1 MKRFLPMLFIFLL
14 MPLYADWNDYGV
26 TLVSTSPSSLEGAMK
41 YVLRDG
47 KGRVFQINAQKEP
60 DKPVM
65 KRILKNEE
73 DFFSWQH
80 AQVKEL
86 SFFMYE
92 NGIHAVLMPS
102 SIKYRDTDLRQYLP
116 SSFTFIEKNERME
129 YRYRI
134 LVGNTSLKLD
144 GTYTG
149 EEPLLE
155 QMYAYIMGIR
165 SGKII
170 VEDEKVVSGSVV
182 AFSREKEK
190 GARHVHPIGDIA
202 GLDKKEE
209 PAPRTAATPDAV
221 PTLLSVNAGVL
232 FPLGHLGEMAGPG
245 FGGSISYGKAGLLL
259 KGVEA
264 GLEASCYYLTGKDSM
279 SANNQKSDYAILAPF
294 TLYGGYRFNLPWN
307 LSLYPYVSA
316 GLAYFNMSYTTRDRT
331 TFAVK
336 EKTAEDT
343 DPVAGAGISI
353 GYRLGESFLI
363 HLRCSYGYM
372 PGADEGKYIVTDL
385 GLLYRH

>member
-1 MKRFLPMLFIFLL
+1 MLFIFLL
-14 MPLYADWNDYGV
+14 MPLYADWNDHGV
-26 TLVSTSPSSLEGAMK
+26 TLVSTSPSTLEGSVK
-41 YVLRDG
+41 YVLRDS

-65 KRILKNEE
+65 KRILKHED
-73 DFFSWQH
+73 DFFSWRY

-92 NGIHAVLMPS
+92 NGIHAVLSPS
-102 SIKYRDTDLRQYLP
+102 SIKYRETDLRQYLP

-149 EEPLLE
+149 EEPMLE

-170 VEDEKVVSGSVV
+170 VEDEKVISGSVV

-190 GARHVHPIGDIA
+190 GDRHVHPIGDIA

-209 PAPRTAATPDAV
+209 PAARAVSRADEAATQLAA
-221 PTLLSVNAGVL
+221 SAGVI

-245 FGGSISYGKAGLLL
+245 FGASVSYGKAGLLF

-264 GLEASCYYLTGKDSM
+264 GIEAACYYMTGKDSM
-279 SANNQKSDYAILAPF
+279 SENNQKSDYAFLAPF
-294 TLYGGYRFNLPWN
+294 TLYGGYRFTLPWN
-307 LSLYPYVSA
+307 LSLYPYISA
-316 GLAYFNMSYTTRDRT
+316 GMAYFNMRYTARDKT
-331 TFAVK
+331 TFAVNA
-336 EKTAEDT
+336 KTAEDT

-353 GYRLGESFLI
+353 AYKLGESFLV

-372 PGADEGKYIVTDL
+372 PGADDGRYIVTDL
-385 GLLYRH
+385 GLLYRP